1 MTDREFL
8 KADYLTQLN
17 ILHDWNEVNAI
28 MKRHNI
34 EDFAE
39 LDKALRQ
46 SQIKARILTK
56 VTIGDVLSEC

>member
-1 MTDREFL
+1 MTDGEFL

-17 ILHDWNEVNAI
+17 ILHEWNEVKAI
-28 MKRHNI
+28 MRKHDI
-34 EDFAE
+34 QDFAE

-56 VTIGDVLSEC
+56 VTIGDVLGEG